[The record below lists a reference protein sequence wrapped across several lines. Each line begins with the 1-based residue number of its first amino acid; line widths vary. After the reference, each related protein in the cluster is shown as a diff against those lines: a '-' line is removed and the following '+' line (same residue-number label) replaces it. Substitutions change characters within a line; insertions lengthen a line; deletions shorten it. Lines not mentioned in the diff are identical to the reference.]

1 MQATQGLEK
10 IRHNLKLFC
19 SWLLLQIC
27 SQPLGISEIVSN
39 TVILSVKKKID
50 LVIFMVHFIVSNTS

>member
-39 TVILSVKKKID
+39 TVILSVKKID